1 MYSLITVKEAF
12 AARQA
17 GKPVVCRHVESE
29 LFEKLNSVSAE
40 TWFDPH
46 YVFAIEIETIEVAG
60 ITFTK
65 PLTADEVQH
74 GDDIYVVQSCGEIHH
89 YKYQVCHEALNQSV
103 ARGFAQRDQE
113 NAQLQA
119 QAFCELFGRAFR
131 EAPVVEMSDETKQKR
146 KRKSK
151 PESEQ
156 ISNTEVPEEATS
168 NDVEEKTSAE
178 NTVQQP
184 VKVVAEVVE
193 TDASV
198 VTKNND
204 VETSSKLKA
213 DFMLQ
218 LTGAS
223 ELTAIDEIAKQIES
237 DTRLIDNHKGH
248 LAEYIKARQK
258 VVHIESAK
266 VIEQT
271 PNKNGVG
278 QEVEEYWEYQ
288 EVLNDLVDRASKAQ
302 TPAEANALI
311 KYTSSWTEEQ
321 RKPLIDAINAR
332 LVELNP
338 PVADASL
345 SVRISKAMDLT
356 ELDALEIDV
365 STCDELI
372 QPKLMEMVNKR
383 RAELDPFFNPLESA
397 S

>member
-1 MYSLITVKEAF
+1 MYSLITVQEAF

-131 EAPVVEMSDETKQKR
+131 ETPVVEMSDETKQKR

-168 NDVEEKTSAE
+168 NDVEEKTFTENAE
-178 NTVQQP
+178 PQPEIDPPVESTTDSIEVQASQAEEKD
-184 VKVVAEVVE
+184 VEVVVKQAQNE
-193 TDASV
+193 HYQKLLGELLERAS
-198 VTKNND
+198 
-204 VETSSKLKA
+204 
-213 DFMLQ
+213 
-218 LTGAS
+218 
-223 ELTAIDEIAKQIES
+223 IAK
-237 DTRLIDNHKGH
+237 
-248 LAEYIKARQK
+248 
-258 VVHIESAK
+258 
-266 VIEQT
+266 T
-271 PNKNGVG
+271 PN
-278 QEVEEYWEYQ
+278 
-288 EVLNDLVDRASKAQ
+288 
-302 TPAEANALI
+302 EANALY
-311 KYTSSWTEEQ
+311 KYTVKWTEEQ
-321 RKPLIDAINAR
+321 RKPLMEAIHSR

-338 PVADASL
+338 PVEDASL
-345 SVRISKAMDLT
+345 AVRISRAMDLT

-365 STCDELI
+365 SACDEFI
-372 QPKLMEMVNKR
+372 QPQLMQLVHKR
-383 RAELDPFFNPLESA
+383 RAELDPFFNPVESA